1 MATASQ
7 LKEWRKYRR
16 QSFVALRVQAVFLAV
31 TVVVLIGLHWWIG
44 LSLWVWL
51 IVLGFGAF
59 GPIGDLINIVYLDR
73 RIAAVGRDANRSES
87 GAANAD

>member
-16 QSFVALRVQAVFLAV
+16 QSAVALRFQAIFLPLV
-31 TVVVLIGLHWWIG
+31 VVVLAGLHWWIG

-51 IVLGFGAF
+51 LVLGFSAVGL
-59 GPIGDLINIVYLDR
+59 IGDLTNIVYLDR
-73 RIAAVGRDANRSES
+73 RIADANRSES